1 MSAPTTPSTPSAIS
15 DKPDLNEILLSWKGP
30 SHPFKKR
37 DKMFYQT
44 VAALTFLFVVI
55 VFFMH
60 EFLLIGVILSIAFVV
75 YVISTVPPLEVEHK
89 ITPLGFENAGRLFRW
104 VELYGFW
111 IEKKWDYT
119 ILIIQTRLA
128 FPGQVMAV
136 LNNSDDEK
144 RVKEIVGKYLL
155 FMEKPPKSMVDS
167 FSNWLSNKFP
177 LDSSK

>member
-1 MSAPTTPSTPSAIS
+1 MSAASTPSALD
-15 DKPDLNEILLSWKGP
+15 DKPNLNEILLSWKGP

-37 DKMFYQT
+37 DKVFYQT
-44 VAALTFLFVVI
+44 VAALTFLFVII
-55 VFFMH
+55 VFFLQ

-75 YVISTVPPLEVEHK
+75 YVISTVPPIEVEHK

-111 IEKKWDYT
+111 IEKKWNYE

-136 LNNSDDEK
+136 LNKDVDEK
-144 RVKEIVGKYLL
+144 QVKEVVGKYLL
-155 FMEKPPKSMVDS
+155 FMEKPPKSVVDS
-167 FSNWLSNKFP
+167 LSGWLTDKFP
-177 LDSSK
+177 LDSSH